1 MEINKSEL
9 KKAIVQIFEKNKNE
23 DMLLGEI
30 LFQLAQ
36 RGWNQEGSTD
46 PDLKQ
51 VVLSILQKEKKFI
64 RPYV

>member
-1 MEINKSEL
+1 MEMNKSEL
-9 KKAIVQIFEKNKNE
+9 KNDIINIFEVNKNE

-30 LFQLAQ
+30 LFQLKQ
-36 RGWNQEGSTD
+36 KGWNYEGSTD

-51 VVLSILQKEKKFI
+51 AVLSILQKEKKFI

>member
-30 LFQLAQ
+30 LFQLDQ
-36 RGWNQEGSTD
+36 KGWNQEGSTD

-51 VVLSILQKEKKFI
+51 AVLSILQKEKKFI